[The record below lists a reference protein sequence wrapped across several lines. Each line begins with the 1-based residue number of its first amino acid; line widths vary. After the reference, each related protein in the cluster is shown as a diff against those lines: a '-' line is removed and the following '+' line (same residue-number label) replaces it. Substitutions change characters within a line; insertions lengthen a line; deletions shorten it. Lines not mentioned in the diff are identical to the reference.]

1 MSNSYSVVI
10 PAYNAERTI
19 GEAIES
25 ALNQTVGPEVV
36 IVVDDGSTDTTAH
49 CARALGERVIVITQP
64 NSGCGAAT
72 TRGLDTVA
80 TPFVAC
86 LDADD
91 LWVREKVALQ
101 MERLAAVPE
110 LDGVFSLARLFKHG
124 EQPHPNAPVQEFW
137 GRTTMLMRTASAR
150 RVGPVIDPA
159 HSRGDMIDWIARARE
174 RDLRLEMMPKVL
186 ALRRII
192 PGSLSHGRDSRDYG
206 YLQTVKAALDRRRRG
221 KT

>member
-10 PAYNAERTI
+10 PALNAERTI

-25 ALNQTVGPEVV
+25 VLNQTVGPQAV
-36 IVVDDGSTDTTAH
+36 IVVDDGSTDATAQ
-49 CARALGERVIVITQP
+49 CARALGERVTVIRQSNT
-64 NSGCGAAT
+64 GCGAAT
-72 TRGLDTVA
+72 TRGLDAVA

-91 LWVREKVALQ
+91 LWIREKIALQ

-110 LDGVFSLARLFKHG
+110 LAGVFSLARLFKHG

-174 RDLRLEMMPKVL
+174 LGLRLEMMQMVL

-206 YLQTVKAALDRRRRG
+206 YLQTVKAALDRKRRG
-221 KT
+221 MT

>member
-10 PAYNAERTI
+10 PAFNARRTI

-25 ALNQTVGPEVV
+25 ALDQTLSPQHV
-36 IVVDDGSTDTTAH
+36 IVVDDGSTDGTGE
-49 CARALGERVIVITQP
+49 CARAFGERVIVITQS

-91 LWVREKVALQ
+91 LWVEEKTALQ
-101 MERLAAVPE
+101 MERIAAVPE
-110 LDGVFSLARLFKHG
+110 LDGVFSFAQVFKHG
-124 EQPHPNAPVQEFW
+124 ETPSPEAPVQPFW

-159 HSRGDMIDWIARARE
+159 HSRGDMVDWIARARE
-174 RDLRLEMMPKVL
+174 LGLRFEMMPEVL

-192 PGSLSHGRDSRDYG
+192 PGSLSHGRDARDYG
-206 YLQTVKAALDRRRRG
+206 YLQVVKAALDRKRRG

>member
-1 MSNSYSVVI
+1 MPSSYSVVM

-25 ALNQTVGPEVV
+25 VFNQTLCPQAV
-36 IVVDDGSTDTTAH
+36 IVVDDGSTDRTAE
-49 CARALGERVIVITQP
+49 CARDFGERVTVIRQS

-80 TPFVAC
+80 TPFVAS

-91 LWVREKVALQ
+91 LWIREKAALQ

-110 LDGVFSLARLFKHG
+110 LAGVFSLAQLFKHG
-124 EQPHPNAPVQEFW
+124 ETPHPEAPVQQLW

-174 RDLRLEMMPKVL
+174 LGMHLEMMPQVL

-192 PGSLSHGRDSRDYG
+192 PGSLSHGRDGRDYG
-206 YLQTVKAALDRRRRG
+206 YLQVVKAALDRKRRD

>member
-10 PAYNAERTI
+10 PAFNAERTI

-25 ALNQTVGPEVV
+25 VLNQTVGPQAV
-36 IVVDDGSTDTTAH
+36 IVVDDGSTDATAQ
-49 CARALGERVIVITQP
+49 CARALGERVTVIRQSNT
-64 NSGCGAAT
+64 GCGAAT
-72 TRGLDTVA
+72 TRGLDAVA

-91 LWVREKVALQ
+91 LWVREKIALQ

-110 LDGVFSLARLFKHG
+110 LAGVFSLARLFKHG
-124 EQPHPNAPVQEFW
+124 EQPHSNAPVQEFW

-174 RDLRLEMMPKVL
+174 LGLRLEMMQMVL

-206 YLQTVKAALDRRRRG
+206 YLQTVKAALDRKRRG
-221 KT
+221 MT

>member
-10 PAYNAERTI
+10 PAFNAERTI

-25 ALNQTVGPEVV
+25 VLNQTVGPQAV
-36 IVVDDGSTDTTAH
+36 IVVDDGSTDATAQ
-49 CARALGERVIVITQP
+49 CARALGERVIVIRQSNT
-64 NSGCGAAT
+64 GCGAAT
-72 TRGLDTVA
+72 TRGLDAVA

-91 LWVREKVALQ
+91 LWVREKIALQ
-101 MERLAAVPE
+101 MQRLAAVPE
-110 LDGVFSLARLFKHG
+110 LAGVFSLARLFKHG

-174 RDLRLEMMPKVL
+174 LGLRLEMMQMVL

-206 YLQTVKAALDRRRRG
+206 YLQTVKAALDRKRRG
-221 KT
+221 MT

>member
-1 MSNSYSVVI
+1 MSKSYSVVI

-36 IVVDDGSTDTTAH
+36 IVVDDGSTDATAQ
-49 CARALGERVIVITQP
+49 CARALGERVTVITQP

-91 LWVREKVALQ
+91 LWLREKVALQ

-124 EQPHPNAPVQEFW
+124 EPPHPNAPVQEFW

-174 RDLRLEMMPKVL
+174 LGLRLEMMPKVL

>member
-1 MSNSYSVVI
+1 MSSAYSVVM

-25 ALNQTVGPEVV
+25 VLNQTVRPQVV
-36 IVVDDGSTDTTAH
+36 IVVDDGSTDKTVE
-49 CARALGERVIVITQP
+49 CARAFGECVTVISQP

-72 TRGLDTVA
+72 TRGLESVA

-91 LWVREKVALQ
+91 LWIQEKAARQ
-101 MERLAAVPE
+101 MERLAAVPV

-124 EQPHPNAPVQEFW
+124 ETPRPEAPVQQFW

-159 HSRGDMIDWIARARE
+159 HGRGDMVDWIARARE
-174 RDLRLEMMPKVL
+174 LGMRLEMMPEVL

-192 PGSLSHGRDSRDYG
+192 PGSLSYGRDGRDYG
-206 YLQTVKAALDRRRRG
+206 YLQTVRAALDRKRRG
-221 KT
+221 QT

>member
-1 MSNSYSVVI
+1 MSGLYSVVI
-10 PAYNAERTI
+10 PAFNAERTI
-19 GEAIES
+19 AAAVES
-25 ALNQTVGPEVV
+25 VLNQTLGPQVV
-36 IVVDDGSTDTTAH
+36 IVVDDGSTDGTAE
-49 CARALGERVIVITQP
+49 CARAWGERVTVIRQS

-72 TRGLDTVA
+72 TRGLDAVA

-91 LWVREKVALQ
+91 LWIEEKTALQ

-124 EQPHPNAPVQEFW
+124 ETPSPDAPVQKIW

-174 RDLRLEMMPKVL
+174 LGMRLEMMPEVL

-192 PGSLSHGRDSRDYG
+192 PGSLSYGRDGRDHG
-206 YLQTVKAALDRRRRG
+206 YLQTVKAALDRKRRS

>member
-10 PAYNAERTI
+10 PAFNAERTI

-25 ALNQTVGPEVV
+25 VLNQTVGPQAV
-36 IVVDDGSTDTTAH
+36 IVVDDGSTDATAQ
-49 CARALGERVIVITQP
+49 CARALGERVTVIRQSNT
-64 NSGCGAAT
+64 GCGAAT
-72 TRGLDTVA
+72 TRGLDAVA

-91 LWVREKVALQ
+91 LWVREKIALQ

-110 LDGVFSLARLFKHG
+110 LAGVFSLARLFKHG

-174 RDLRLEMMPKVL
+174 LGLRLEMMQMVL

-206 YLQTVKAALDRRRRG
+206 YLQTVKAALDRKRRG
-221 KT
+221 MT

>member
-10 PAYNAERTI
+10 PAFNAERTI

-25 ALNQTVGPEVV
+25 VLNQTVGPQAV
-36 IVVDDGSTDTTAH
+36 IVVDDGSTDATAQ
-49 CARALGERVIVITQP
+49 CARALGERVTVIRQSNT
-64 NSGCGAAT
+64 GCGAAT
-72 TRGLDTVA
+72 TRGLDAVA

-91 LWVREKVALQ
+91 LWVREKIALQ
-101 MERLAAVPE
+101 MQRLAAVPE
-110 LDGVFSLARLFKHG
+110 LAGVFSLARLFKHG

-174 RDLRLEMMPKVL
+174 LGLRLEMMQMVL

-206 YLQTVKAALDRRRRG
+206 YLQTVKAALDRKRRG
-221 KT
+221 MT